1 VGLADRISGDDR
13 DLRGGAG
20 TPCRFAARRTEKIK
34 GGFGMARLLA
44 RARFIIGALA
54 LAFILA
60 VAAPAGAQQPS
71 QVNPNAAAVK
81 EQQLLNALKGGTVD
95 GRVSIPD
102 QKSATLIQPQ
112 GRDWRHFHEVTL
124 RWIGAIAILGM
135 LILLVAFYLIRGQVK
150 LESGPSGRR
159 IVRFNAFERFIH
171 WMTAT
176 CFIILA
182 ISGLNIT
189 FGKPLLM
196 PLIGEPAFAGWSQW
210 AKYAHNYL
218 SFPFTLGVFAIFLMW
233 IAGNIPNKVDVE
245 WVKRGGGI
253 VGHDHPPAYR
263 FNGGQKMIYW
273 IVVIGGMAVAVT
285 GYLLMFP
292 FYATGVQ
299 GMQLAQTIHAIVA
312 VLFVAAMLGHIYIG
326 TIGMEGAFE
335 AMGEGTVDVNWAKE
349 HHALWLEQENART
362 GPNESQR
369 QPMATPAE

>member
-1 VGLADRISGDDR
+1 MAKL
-13 DLRGGAG
+13 
-20 TPCRFAARRTEKIK
+20 FAQ
-34 GGFGMARLLA
+34 FRLLA
-44 RARFIIGALA
+44 GALA
-54 LAFILA
+54 FVLL
-60 VAAPAGAQQPS
+60 VGAAMPASAQRNPDGS
-71 QVNPNAAAVK
+71 VNPTASSVK
-81 EQQLLNALKGGTVD
+81 EQQLLNALGTGGSIG

-102 QKSATLIQPQ
+102 QKSGNLIHPA
-112 GRDWRHFHEVTL
+112 GRDWRQFHEVTL

-135 LILLVAFYLIRGQVK
+135 LVLLVVFYLVRGQVK
-150 LESGPSGRR
+150 LESGFSGRR
-159 IVRFNAFERFIH
+159 IVRFNAFERFVH

-182 ISGLNIT
+182 LSGLNIT
-189 FGKPLLM
+189 FGKTLLLPLL
-196 PLIGEPAFAGWSQW
+196 GEPGFANWAQW

-218 SFPFTLGVFAIFLMW
+218 SFPFSIGVFCIFLMW

-245 WVKRGGGI
+245 WAKRGGGI
-253 VGHDHPPAYR
+253 IGHDHPPAYR
-263 FNGGQKMIYW
+263 FNGGQKLIYW
-273 IVVIGGMAVAVT
+273 IVVIGGTLVGAS

-292 FYATGVQ
+292 FYVTDIDGQ
-299 GMQLAQTIHAIVA
+299 QLAQIVHGVIA

-362 GPNESQR
+362 GPNETQR